1 MGKLL
6 IEGIN
11 QIGSPLFKEVRGR
24 GLFIGIEIRSDS
36 NVDGKDF
43 AKKLYANG
51 LITKATHDTT
61 CRLTPAL
68 VINKSEVEQALEIIA
83 KSTRDLEKYN

>member
-1 MGKLL
+1 M
-6 IEGIN
+6 
-11 QIGSPLFKEVRGR
+11 
-24 GLFIGIEIRSDS
+24 
-36 NVDGKDF
+36 
-43 AKKLYANG
+43 YANG

-61 CRLTPAL
+61 VRLTPAL